1 MDIEQC
7 MRNIFGALE
16 VSSKGNR
23 QKWQWKLLRPSIRE
37 FIWRKIGNGS
47 STSIWFDKWCHEGP
61 LASRVSPRD
70 IHRTGLT
77 LYSHVGD
84 VIRDGDWVWPRVL
97 LDKYQFLNECTVL
110 FRIIVGYAGMA
121 LNDGY
126 GKEYFHCSELGWYS
140 PGADK
145 VPWVDLIWFAMGI
158 LGMLSHLVN
167 YPTHKLQTT
176 QEPSGSF
183 SMMGLFECVGNLH
196 DLFVKLLRIQ
206 HDIFSFIC
214 PFC

>member
-1 MDIEQC
+1 MIQFNIAWIQC
-7 MRNIFGALE
+7 ECDGILWDSLMLKARDCKELVE
-16 VSSKGNR
+16 KVQNR
-23 QKWQWKLLRPSIRE
+23 VLDWKNKSLSIAASA
-37 FIWRKIGNGS
+37 FHSGI
-47 STSIWFDKWCHEGP
+47 H
-61 LASRVSPRD
+61 LAKDRA
-70 IHRTGLT
+70 GLT